1 MKDTVRRNLSNP
13 SGAGLGLGWH
23 QSELGRVM
31 VWDVMEGERNKTDFN
46 STSAENKFSFLV
58 DVNENEIYV
67 S

>member
-1 MKDTVRRNLSNP
+1 MKDTVRRNPSNP
-13 SGAGLGLGWH
+13 SGAGLGLGW

-31 VWDVMEGERNKTDFN
+31 AWDVMEGERNKTDFN